1 MKKFLLCLIALSLL
15 ATPVAARPFHRPHHR
30 PAPVVIHKHH
40 RGGLGTPLLA
50 LSTGLIGFAIGAST
64 APQTQTVYYAPV
76 EDKQCFA
83 VVSKSSGNITQQCV
97 SGSNQ
102 VLYVD

>member
-1 MKKFLLCLIALSLL
+1 MKKFLLCLMALSLL
-15 ATPVAARPFHRPHHR
+15 ATPVAAKPFHRPHHR

-40 RGGLGTPLLA
+40 HGDLNAPLLA
-50 LSTGLIGFAIGAST
+50 FSSGLIGFAIGAST
-64 APQTQTVYYAPV
+64 TPQTQTVYYTPV

-83 VVSKSSGNITQQCV
+83 VVSKSSGTITQQCV

>member
-40 RGGLGTPLLA
+40 GHFGAPLLA

-64 APQTQTVYYAPV
+64 APQTQTVYYTPTD
-76 EDKQCFA
+76 DKQCFA
-83 VVSKSSGNITQQCV
+83 VVSKSNGTITQQCV
-97 SGSNQ
+97 SGNNQ

>member
-15 ATPVAARPFHRPHHR
+15 ATPVAAKPFHRPHHR
-30 PAPVVIHKHH
+30 PAPIVIHKHH
-40 RGGLGTPLLA
+40 HGDFGAPLLA
-50 LSTGLIGFAIGAST
+50 LSSGIIGFAIGAST
-64 APQTQTVYYAPV
+64 TPQTQTVYYTPAD
-76 EDKQCFA
+76 DKQCFA
-83 VVSKSSGNITQQCV
+83 VVSKSSGNITQHCV